1 MPTGGPLL
9 CAKDDICPLFSSVK
23 LNCEFVIIVSFV
35 EELAPADGLT
45 VQGIYYACSIR
56 LI

>member
-9 CAKDDICPLFSSVK
+9 CAEDGICPLFSSVK